1 MFFIFWLEYKLL
13 DPNEQKLIYCYYM
26 IQLIC
31 SDMHVHVTN
40 DGWTFVEHIGE
51 MDDNEEALSATCR

>member
-1 MFFIFWLEYKLL
+1 
-13 DPNEQKLIYCYYM
+13 M